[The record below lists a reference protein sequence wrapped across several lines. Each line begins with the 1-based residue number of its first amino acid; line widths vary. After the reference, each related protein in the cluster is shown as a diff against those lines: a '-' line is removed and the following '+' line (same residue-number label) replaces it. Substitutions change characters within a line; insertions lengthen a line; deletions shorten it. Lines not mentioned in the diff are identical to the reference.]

1 MLGHDPENIAGSKV
15 DTQILKRAWV
25 FARPYRIMIIGFLAT
40 IVLDAILVIAPPL
53 LLRSMLDNAIPSGD
67 RRQVWIL
74 AGLTVLAAL
83 GDAILSVA
91 QRWWSARI
99 GEGLIYELRS
109 ALFDRVQRQPIAFF
123 TRTQTGALISRMNN
137 DVIGAQSAVT
147 GTLGTVVSN
156 VITLALTLVAMIAL
170 EWRLTFIAL
179 LVLPIFVIPAKRV
192 GRKLQVITRE
202 QMNLNSSMNTTM
214 TERFNVSGA
223 MLVKL
228 YGDPDAEAE
237 SFSNRAS
244 RVRDMGIKSAMYG
257 RVFFVALGLVAAIGT
272 AVIYGLG
279 AQMVISGTITIGTLV
294 ALAAYVGRVY
304 GPLTSLTNARVDV
317 MTALVS
323 FERVFEVLDAPNP
336 LEDSPGAFDLVDPV
350 GRVEFDDVT
359 FRYPAGASVSVA
371 IARGRGRPG
380 RRQCAGARRRC
391 RRRGAPPR
399 VGRHRAGPP
408 RRTGRAER
416 RGQDDARLP
425 RPAPLRRDQRSG
437 ARRRARRAPADA
449 ALVARRDR
457 SRRAGSASL
466 PRISGRQPAVREAVA
481 PPRPSSRPRAVPRRS
496 TT

>member
-40 IVLDAILVIAPPL
+40 IVLDAILVLAPPL

-371 IARGRGRPG
+371 TLEVGGAQADGSVPVLDGD
-380 RRQCAGARRRC
+380 AGVEVLHHVSAH
-391 RRRGAPPR
+391 
-399 VGRHRAGPP
+399 HRAGPP
-408 RRTGRAER
+408 HRTGRAER
-416 RGQDDARLP
+416 RGQDDARVP
-425 RPAPLRRDQRSG
+425 RPAALRRDQRSG

-457 SRRAGSASL
+457 SGRAGPASL
-466 PRISGRQPAVREAVA
+466 P
-481 PPRPSSRPRAVPRRS
+481 
-496 TT
+496 